1 LNTERTIVQRIIL
14 PWSKAHVPGITAE
27 IVADTAPGIDP
38 IITAPPGA
46 IAEISAAFAA
56 FCASWQQG
64 DRTGCELL
72 RPLLAAHG
80 IQPIVQL

>member
-1 LNTERTIVQRIIL
+1 MQRMIL
-14 PWSKAHVPGITAE
+14 PWSQAHVPGITAE
-27 IVADTAPGIDP
+27 TVANTGPGIDP
-38 IITAPPGA
+38 IITASPGA
-46 IAEISAAFAA
+46 IAEISAAFSA

-80 IQPIVQL
+80 IQPTVRL